1 MSPSR
6 TDLESWHRH
15 HCIGRSVSDSVF
27 VPIRTFPNHLL
38 DSTSS
43 ESVEMSESSESELES
58 LVSASCNISGSS
70 NSISPTSAE
79 MSESSE
85 SESVVNFGNQTFF
98 EGVEKLLEVWFTKK
112 SGDTTGCDLRKI
124 SRFKNNV
131 ADILNHYFFEE
142 KGGPQYSQG
151 FISILINIKTTVQ
164 SLHLA

>member
-15 HCIGRSVSDSVF
+15 HCIGDSAF

-38 DSTSS
+38 DSESS
-43 ESVEMSESSESELES
+43 ESVDMSESSESELES

-70 NSISPTSAE
+70 NSISPTSAD

-124 SRFKNNV
+124 SRFKNDVRNNCIMFIQKGLF
-131 ADILNHYFFEE
+131 DFFFNPRIP
-142 KGGPQYSQG
+142 KVHTLG
-151 FISILINIKTTVQ
+151 
-164 SLHLA
+164 